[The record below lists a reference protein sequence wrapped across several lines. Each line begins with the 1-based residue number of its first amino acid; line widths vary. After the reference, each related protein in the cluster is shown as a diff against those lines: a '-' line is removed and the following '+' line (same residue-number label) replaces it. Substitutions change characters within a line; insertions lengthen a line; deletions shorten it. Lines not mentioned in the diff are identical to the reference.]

1 MKRLADFV
9 ANVAR
14 GRATG
19 LLSGQARRSCARQR
33 KSAPPG
39 CLRWVTSDKTH
50 IEHNETA
57 HMDFCCNG
65 PKPEVGIQ
73 MGIEPPPS
81 RRKGWISHLYV
92 YRQQIDE
99 TLCLNPNGG

>member
-1 MKRLADFV
+1 
-9 ANVAR
+9 
-14 GRATG
+14 
-19 LLSGQARRSCARQR
+19 
-33 KSAPPG
+33 
-39 CLRWVTSDKTH
+39 
-50 IEHNETA
+50 
-57 HMDFCCNG
+57 MDFCCNG